1 MTLFVLSVCCYFKQ
15 YLLALGS
22 LIGRSSKLRLVNIVL
37 DAAMTRTH
45 ELKTVVS
52 KYSLLVSM

>member
-1 MTLFVLSVCCYFKQ
+1 MTLFILSVCCYFKQ

-22 LIGRSSKLRLVNIVL
+22 LISSKLRLVNIVL

-45 ELKTVVS
+45 VLKMAAS
-52 KYSLLVSM
+52 KYSLLVSK